1 MLPVPHTVELLPFGT
16 FLHFVALDSAEKVCV
31 LTLRR
36 ELRTAGASLS
46 VKCSL
51 TRVDSSPRRHRNRAL
66 NLTRRTHAQYID
78 RNANGCRQRQRL
90 RR

>member
-36 ELRTAGASLS
+36 ELRTAGAWLS

-51 TRVDSSPRRHRNRAL
+51 TGVDFSPRRHRNRAL
-66 NLTRRTHAQYID
+66 NLSKYPPAEPGALD
-78 RNANGCRQRQRL
+78 CEPLKAACRGR
-90 RR
+90 